1 MTTPITECI
10 KEEQGSV
17 IRFLCSQMMW
27 KLVTV
32 MEVWQFS
39 MAITVRARGKHA
51 NGWKY
56 SKEKRYR
63 KL

>member
-1 MTTPITECI
+1 
-10 KEEQGSV
+10 
-17 IRFLCSQMMW
+17 
-27 KLVTV
+27 

-63 KL
+63 KLRTKCTEKQGNYIGKVR